1 MLGRL
6 PWLLAAIV
14 VFGHGSLV
22 LAADGAEPASGQ
34 FGTGLKIGI
43 VDLSIIIIYLV
54 GIVALGCWAGLRRK
68 SVEGQAYFLAGKSL
82 TWPII
87 GLALFATNIS
97 TIHLVSLAQCGYT
110 SGLLYG
116 NFEWM
121 AAFTLIC
128 LSLFFA
134 PFYIRAKVATLP
146 DFLEKRY
153 GRPCRDW
160 LALLSI
166 LSAIIIHIGFSL
178 YTGALVM
185 HGLFGI
191 EMYTS
196 IIVVA
201 CLTGLY
207 TIVGGLLAV
216 VLTES
221 IQTIILLIGA
231 ICITLIGLDKVG
243 GWAEMKANVHPVNFS
258 ILRPDTD
265 PTGLSIWAVFLGYPV
280 IGLWYWCCDQTI
292 VQRVLGAKDEV
303 HARVGPLFAGFIK
316 ILPMFIFVMPGT
328 ICLALINKGVLTE
341 PLADSK
347 DTYAYLINQILPV
360 GLKGLVAAALLAA
373 LMSTVSGAL
382 NSIAT
387 LFSYDIYRRWRP
399 QASDRNLVL
408 TGRIV
413 TFFAMLAAI
422 AWSPQIEKFE
432 TVFQGVNDLICY
444 IAPPITVVFLWG
456 VFWRKAS
463 KTAALI
469 TLLSGS
475 VLGVCVF
482 VLDFFDD
489 KCDLWVWDI
498 HSMISGFGLFCIGSA
513 TLVIFSYVFPHEHT
527 EESAALVWETP
538 LESLRGAAWPG
549 VGNFRF
555 LTVLLLVVM
564 AGLYWAFS
572 GSESYYGVE
581 GQLSL
586 DDPSYTRV
594 IGARLVFEC
603 DDPYW
608 NFTATTDDEG
618 KFAYPTA
625 ALAGG
630 APAGSHFRVKIVPD
644 ESVALK
650 PVAKA
655 DGSIVPSP
663 SLHPKYGNFDTSGLE
678 ITFKAG
684 ENELDLRLDPKSP
697 ASGILPPAGG

>member
-1 MLGRL
+1 MLGILR
-6 PWLLAAIV
+6 WLAAVVVVLGTGSIV
-14 VFGHGSLV
+14 V
-22 LAADGAEPASGQ
+22 AAEGGEPASGQ
-34 FGTGLKIGI
+34 FAAGVKIGL
-43 VDLSIIIIYLV
+43 VDLSIIVVYLV

-68 SVEGQAYFLAGKSL
+68 STEGQAYFLAGKSL

-134 PFYIRAKVATLP
+134 PFYIRSKVATLP

-153 GRPCRDW
+153 GRSCRDW
-160 LALLSI
+160 LAFLSI
-166 LSAIIIHIGFSL
+166 ISAIFIHIGFSL

-185 HGLFGI
+185 NGLFGI
-191 EMYTS
+191 DLHTS

-221 IQTIILLIGA
+221 IQTIILLVGA

-265 PTGLSIWAVFLGYPV
+265 PTGLSVWAVFLGYPV

-328 ICLALINKGVLTE
+328 ICLALINKGVLTA
-341 PLADSK
+341 PLEHSK

-382 NSIAT
+382 NSTAT

-399 QASDRNLVL
+399 GASDRSLVL
-408 TGRIV
+408 TGRVV

-422 AWSPQIEKFE
+422 LWSPQLERFE

-444 IAPPITVVFLWG
+444 ISPPITVVFLWG
-456 VFWRKAS
+456 VLWRKAS

-475 VLGVCVF
+475 VLGACVF
-482 VLDFFDD
+482 AVDWF
-489 KCDLWVWDI
+489 DLWGWDT
-498 HSMISGFGLFCIGSA
+498 HSMISGFGLFCIGSV
-513 TLVIFSYVFPHEHT
+513 TLVIFSYIFPHQHT
-527 EESAALVWETP
+527 EESAALVWKTP
-538 LESLRGAAWPG
+538 LDSLRGEAWPG
-549 VGNFRF
+549 LGNFRF
-555 LTVLLLVVM
+555 LAALLLVVM
-564 AGLYWAFS
+564 VGFYWAFA
-572 GSESYYGVE
+572 GGESYYGVQ
-581 GQLSL
+581 GKVSL
-586 DDPSYTRV
+586 NASVDTRV
-594 IGARLVFEC
+594 VGARLVFEC

-608 NFTATTDDEG
+608 NFTATTDENG
-618 KFAYPTA
+618 EFAYPTA

-630 APAGSHFRVKIVPD
+630 APAGTHFRVKIVPEED
-644 ESVALK
+644 VTVE
-650 PVAKA
+650 PHPDA
-655 DGSIVPSP
+655 DWKTAPP
-663 SLHPKYGNFDTSGLE
+663 TSLHSTYGNFDTSDLE
-678 ITFKAG
+678 ITLKAG
-684 ENELDLRLDPKSP
+684 KNEFDLRLDPNT
-697 ASGILPPAGG
+697 PPIIMLAPDDE

>member
-1 MLGRL
+1 MLGIL
-6 PWLLAAIV
+6 PWLLAAV
-14 VFGHGSLV
+14 VVLGHGSPV
-22 LAADGAEPASGQ
+22 VAAEGAELASGE
-34 FGTGLKIGI
+34 FDTGVKIGM
-43 VDLSIIIIYLV
+43 VDLSIIVIYLA
-54 GIVALGCWAGLRRK
+54 GIVAIGCWAGLRRK

-160 LALLSI
+160 LAMLSI
-166 LSAIIIHIGFSL
+166 ISAIFIHIGFSL
-178 YTGALVM
+178 YAGAVVM
-185 HGLFGI
+185 RGLFGI
-191 EMYTS
+191 DMNIIIFGIEMDTS

-231 ICITLIGLDKVG
+231 ICITLIGLDKLG
-243 GWAEMKANVHPVNFS
+243 GWAELKANVHPVNFS
-258 ILRPDTD
+258 LLRPSTD
-265 PTGLSIWAVFLGYPV
+265 PTGLSMWAVFLGYPV

-399 QASDRNLVL
+399 QASDRNLVM
-408 TGRIV
+408 TGRVV
-413 TFFAMLAAI
+413 TFLAMIAAI
-422 AWSPQIEKFE
+422 IWSHRVGRFE
-432 TVFQGVNDLICY
+432 TIFQGVNDLICY
-444 IAPPITVVFLWG
+444 ISPPITVVFLWG

-475 VLGVCVF
+475 VLGAGVF
-482 VLDFFDD
+482 AVDWFDFRG
-489 KCDLWVWDI
+489 WDT

-513 TLVIFSYVFPHEHT
+513 TLVVFSYLFPHEHT
-527 EESAALVWETP
+527 EESAALVWKTP
-538 LESLRGAAWPG
+538 LESLRGEAWPG

-555 LTVLLLVVM
+555 LAALLLVVM
-564 AGLYWAFS
+564 VGLYWAFA
-572 GSESYYGVE
+572 GSESYYGVT
-581 GQLSL
+581 GTVSFNSKVDTPLTGVQ
-586 DDPSYTRV
+586 
-594 IGARLVFEC
+594 LVFQC
-603 DDPYW
+603 DDPRW
-608 NFTATTDDEG
+608 DFTATTDENG
-618 KFAYPTA
+618 EFAHPTA
-625 ALAGG
+625 SLAGG
-630 APAGSHFRVKIVPD
+630 APAGSHFRVKIV
-644 ESVALK
+644 
-650 PVAKA
+650 AKEDA
-655 DGSIVPSP
+655 HAPPKSIDPR
-663 SLHPKYGNFDTSGLE
+663 YGAFDTSDLQ
-678 ITFKAG
+678 ITFQAG
-684 ENELDLRLDPKSP
+684 ENEFNLRLDPNSR
-697 ASGILPPAGG
+697 ASNMLAPEGG

>member
-1 MLGRL
+1 MLGIL
-6 PWLLAAIV
+6 PWLVAAV
-14 VFGHGSLV
+14 VVLGHGSAV
-22 LAADGAEPASGQ
+22 LAAEGGELASGQ
-34 FGTGLKIGI
+34 FGTGLKIGLI
-43 VDLSIIIIYLV
+43 DLSIIVAYLI
-54 GIVALGCWAGLRRK
+54 GIVVLGCWAGLRRK

-153 GRPCRDW
+153 GRSCRDW
-160 LALLSI
+160 LAMLSI
-166 LSAIIIHIGFSL
+166 ISAIFIHIGFSL
-178 YTGALVM
+178 YAGALVM
-185 HGLFGI
+185 RGLFGI
-191 EMYTS
+191 DLDTS
-196 IIVVA
+196 IIAIA

-258 ILRPDTD
+258 LLRPDTD
-265 PTGLSIWAVFLGYPV
+265 PTGLSMWAVFLGYPV

-292 VQRVLGAKDEV
+292 VQRVLGAKDEI

-399 QASDRNLVL
+399 GASDRSLVM
-408 TGRIV
+408 TGRVV
-413 TFFAMLAAI
+413 TFFAMIAAI
-422 AWSPQIEKFE
+422 LWSRQVGQFE
-432 TVFQGVNDLICY
+432 TIFQGVNDLICY
-444 IAPPITVVFLWG
+444 ISPPITVVFLWG

-475 VLGVCVF
+475 VFGACVF
-482 VLDFFDD
+482 AIDWFD
-489 KCDLWVWDI
+489 VWGWDT
-498 HSMISGFGLFCIGSA
+498 HSMISGFGLFCIGSV
-513 TLVIFSYVFPHEHT
+513 TLVVFSYLFPHEHT
-527 EESAALVWETP
+527 EESAALVWKTP
-538 LESLRGAAWPG
+538 FESLRGEAWPG
-549 VGNFRF
+549 LGNFRF
-555 LTVLLLVVM
+555 LAALLLVVM
-564 AGLYWAFS
+564 LGFYWTFAG
-572 GSESYYGVE
+572 GESYYGVK
-581 GQLSL
+581 GTVSFNGKVDTPLAGVQ
-586 DDPSYTRV
+586 
-594 IGARLVFEC
+594 LVFKC
-603 DDPYW
+603 DDPRW
-608 NFTATTDDEG
+608 DFTAGTDENG
-618 KFAYPTA
+618 EFAYPTA

-630 APAGSHFRVKIVPD
+630 APAGSHFRVKIVAEKD
-644 ESVALK
+644 
-650 PVAKA
+650 A
-655 DGSIVPSP
+655 DTPPKSIDPR
-663 SLHPKYGNFDTSGLE
+663 YAAFGTSGLE
-678 ITFKAG
+678 VTFQAG
-684 ENELDLRLDPKSP
+684 ENEFNPQLDPLP
-697 ASGILPPAGG
+697 AQVLIAGDE